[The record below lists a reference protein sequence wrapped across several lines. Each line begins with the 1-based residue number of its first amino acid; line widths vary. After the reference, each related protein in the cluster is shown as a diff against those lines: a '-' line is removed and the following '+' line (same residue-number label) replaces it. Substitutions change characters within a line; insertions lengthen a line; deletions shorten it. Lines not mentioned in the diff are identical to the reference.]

1 MELHNMQATPGAR
14 HSKKRIG
21 RGDKTAGRGENGQK
35 SRAGYSAK
43 IGFEGGQ
50 NPLYRR
56 LPKRGFSNAP
66 FKTVYTI
73 VNLDSIQALGVK
85 EVTPAHLVEAGVI
98 KNNYGLLKVLGNGE
112 ITSSIK
118 VSAHKFSKSAQA
130 AIEKAGGS
138 IELLEGKVKV
148 EAEVAK
154 APKAKVEAAPVVEEK
169 VEEAAPVVEEATE
182 ESAE

>member
-1 MELHNMQATPGAR
+1 MELHNMQATPGSR
-14 HSKKRIG
+14 HSKKRVG

-56 LPKRGFSNAP
+56 LPKRGFTNAP

-73 VNLDSIQALGVK
+73 VNLESIEKLGQA
-85 EVTPAHLVEAGVI
+85 EVTPAALVEAGVI
-98 KNNYGLLKVLGNGE
+98 KASYGLLKILGNGE
-112 ITSSIK
+112 LTKAVK
-118 VSAHKFSKSAQA
+118 VSAHKFSKSAQE

-138 IELLEGKVKV
+138 VVLITKEDAPV
-148 EAEVAK
+148 EAKPKPAAK
-154 APKAKVEAAPVVEEK
+154 EETPKA
-169 VEEAAPVVEEATE
+169 EEAPATE
-182 ESAE
+182 E

>member
-1 MELHNMQATPGAR
+1 MELHNMQPTPGSR
-14 HSKKRIG
+14 HNKKRIG

-66 FKTVYTI
+66 FKTEYTI
-73 VNLDSIQALGVK
+73 VNLESIAKLDVK
-85 EVTPAHLVEAGVI
+85 EVTPEVLIETGVI
-98 KNNYGLLKVLGNGE
+98 KASYGLLKILGNGE
-112 ITSSIK
+112 LSSSVK
-118 VSAHKFSKSAQA
+118 VSAHKFSKSAQS

-138 IELLEGKVKV
+138 VVLITKDSEPSKK
-148 EAEVAK
+148 EAK
-154 APKAKVEAAPVVEEK
+154 
-169 VEEAAPVVEEATE
+169 
-182 ESAE
+182 

>member
-1 MELHNMQATPGAR
+1 MELHNMQPTPGSR

-56 LPKRGFSNAP
+56 LPKRGFTNSK
-66 FKTVYTI
+66 FRVDYTI
-73 VNLDSIQALGVK
+73 VNLETIEKLGVK
-85 EVTPAHLVEAGVI
+85 EITPEILIENRVI
-98 KNNYGLLKVLGNGE
+98 KNSYGLLKILGNGE
-112 ITSSIK
+112 ITSPVK

-130 AIEKAGGS
+130 AIEKAGGTVVF
-138 IELLEGKVKV
+138 LEIKLKK
-148 EAEVAK
+148 EIKAEK
-154 APKAKVEAAPVVEEK
+154 A
-169 VEEAAPVVEEATE
+169 
-182 ESAE
+182 